1 MVHVLYIGVANDL
14 KVNVIFMRRGCSYC
28 TFWPLSLPFQSTD
41 TRSPARSAAL
51 IQDTPQP
58 KPLIGMRLMP

>member
-28 TFWPLSLPFQSTD
+28 TFWPLSLPFESTD
-41 TRSPARSAAL
+41 TRSPARSAVL